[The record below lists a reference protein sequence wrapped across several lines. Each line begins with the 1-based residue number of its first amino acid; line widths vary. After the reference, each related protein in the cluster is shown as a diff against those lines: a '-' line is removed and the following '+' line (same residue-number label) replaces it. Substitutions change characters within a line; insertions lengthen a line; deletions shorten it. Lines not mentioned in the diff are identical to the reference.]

1 MSNPAPGQAA
11 RGIILAHGTLAEGFV
26 DAVRQITGPDADHL
40 VPVSNRGM
48 SPDTLAAE
56 LRKHITDGPTIL
68 FTDLPSGSCGFAARR
83 LCPDYPNLA
92 VISAINLPLLL
103 DFIMH
108 PEEPLDTLVPRLLA
122 KGRGALCCAPP
133 SLENHAHRAVS
144 GG

>member
-1 MSNPAPGQAA
+1 MSDAVPAGGA

-40 VPVSNRGM
+40 TPISNRGM

-56 LRKHITDGPTIL
+56 LRKHISDAPTIL

-83 LCPDYPNLA
+83 LCPDFPNLA

-108 PEEPLDTLVPRLLA
+108 REEPLEALVPRLLA
-122 KGRGALCCAPP
+122 KGRGSLCCAPP
-133 SLENHAHRAVS
+133 ALENHGHRVVS